1 MKLKN
6 IILLAHMFV
15 LGFTA
20 CTSEIPVDNPEATK
34 SGDLS
39 VVFAVNAPTTKVS
52 EGDTPAT
59 GPEKTISDFHVAIF
73 NSAGERI
80 ACKDLNTTEG
90 SEDLTTT
97 TYDNKDA
104 YQVHFSDLSIKSSPV
119 FAIVIA
125 NAKDYTTAN
134 FSNYKTYENY
144 LAASKNGF
152 APIVQTQAF
161 EAGKLVKFGKSDPV
175 ALTVSNQSIQ
185 IPVPLTQLTL
195 RVDFEGVQ
203 IKTKA
208 ADTRAAGQETV
219 TYSVIGARNAPANVL
234 SAIKKAVGS
243 LNGLT
248 WTPNTSRVYDDS
260 YWWVP
265 YYTQWESGLFDAG
278 YYEPKKENYK
288 YYEPYWNW
296 AYYERNAYYQSRVLI
311 VTKTTRTESEGE
323 AAYEV
328 FHPTA
333 VSYSGINR
341 KSDIAIFDNIELEN
355 SQRDYQDQYIS
366 LDMTKGLPV
375 SFYTYENTEALT
387 LKIEGYYDQS
397 EGSEGSSSTT
407 VEYGYLL
414 QSRPNG
420 GWSDTDL
427 SEASIKQQ
435 VNNITW
441 VNVPTKAA
449 TKSVTVPAGAK
460 IETYYLNLNRL
471 QNDKLVKGNI
481 YSVTGSYTP
490 SHEYPV
496 TPEINWE
503 VKEIKT
509 HNVTIPGDTFE

>member
-59 GPEKTISDFHVAIF
+59 EPEKTISDFHVAIF

-80 ACKDLNTTEG
+80 ACKDLNTAEG

-144 LAASKNGF
+144 LVASKNGF

-161 EAGKLVKFGKSDPV
+161 EAGKLVKFGKSNPV
-175 ALTVSNQSIQ
+175 TLVASNQSIQ
-185 IPVPLTQLTL
+185 ISVPLTQLTL

-203 IKTKA
+203 IKSKA
-208 ADTRAAGQETV
+208 ADTRAAVQETV

-234 SAIKKAVGS
+234 SAIKNAVGS
-243 LNGLT
+243 LSGLT
-248 WTPNTSRVYDDS
+248 WTPNTSRVYEEDDS
-260 YWWVP
+260 WITN
-265 YYTQWESGLFDAG
+265 YYTQWKSGLFDAG
-278 YYEPKKENYK
+278 YYSPYK
-288 YYEPYWNW
+288 GEYKRCGEWYGI
-296 AYYERNAYYQSRVLI
+296 YYERNAYYRSRVLI
-311 VTKTTRTESEGE
+311 VTKTTKSESEGE
-323 AAYEV
+323 EAYEY

-333 VSYSGINR
+333 VSYSGVNH
-341 KSDIAIFDNIELEN
+341 KSDIAIFDNTGLEN
-355 SQRDYQDQYIS
+355 SQQDYQDQYIS
-366 LDMTKGLPV
+366 LNIDKGLPV

-407 VEYGYLL
+407 VKYGYLL

-420 GWSDTDL
+420 GWSNADL

-435 VNNITW
+435 ENNIKW
-441 VNVPTKAA
+441 VNVPTKAV
-449 TKSVTVPAGAK
+449 TKGVTVPAGAK
-460 IETYYLNLNRL
+460 LETYYLNLNKL
-471 QNDKLVKGNI
+471 QNNKLVKGNI

-509 HNVTIPGDTFE
+509 HDVIIPGDTFE